1 MNLENHS
8 AIVHTAAASN
18 LGQMLVKICKDDSVP
33 LVNIVRKSEQVELL
47 KNLGAEY
54 ICNTSETGFMK
65 SLVDAL
71 VATGATLGFD
81 ATGGGNEG
89 RLAGQILTAME
100 IAVNKTTKEYSR

>member
-33 LVNIVRKSEQVELL
+33 LVYIVRKSEQVELL
-47 KNLGAEY
+47 KTLGAEH
-54 ICNTSETGFMK
+54 ICNISEPDFME

-71 VATGATLGFD
+71 EATGATLGFD

-89 RLAGQILTAME
+89 RLVGQILSAME
-100 IAVNKTTKEYSR
+100 IAANKITKE